1 MKWNDVLRKLKR
13 YGDRETLV
21 DIVDK
26 YSTQEGRRKDDL
38 IDFIENSSNRKFNHM
53 VDTLEEALLDR
64 MQTGNKQR
72 KIYLV
77 DLGLSY
83 DRNNFEYRIEQKYGH
98 DNDGEEVDSYDGGR
112 RRRRKRT
119 RRKRGGEII
128 SCTEDSECVSK
139 GYRRCDEDDGEC
151 TNDVMEGGRRRRK
164 RGGVPLGHRCGT
176 NADCDEGLQ
185 CDLQALLSGSQVDNN
200 QRGICKTSEGGK
212 RRRRKRTRRK
222 KKSKRRRKKRRRT
235 KKKRRRRRRK

>member
-83 DRNNFEYRIEQKYGH
+83 DRNNFEF
-98 DNDGEEVDSYDGGR
+98 
-112 RRRRKRT
+112 
-119 RRKRGGEII
+119 
-128 SCTEDSECVSK
+128 
-139 GYRRCDEDDGEC
+139 
-151 TNDVMEGGRRRRK
+151 
-164 RGGVPLGHRCGT
+164 
-176 NADCDEGLQ
+176 
-185 CDLQALLSGSQVDNN
+185 
-200 QRGICKTSEGGK
+200 
-212 RRRRKRTRRK
+212 
-222 KKSKRRRKKRRRT
+222 
-235 KKKRRRRRRK
+235 